1 MFTCQWSPRHKQL
14 EASARVDRHVVPPR
28 DDGFVMAIVASY
40 LLAMT
45 AAWPSMSVYAV
56 AICKLIANCNAKYIN

>member
-14 EASARVDRHVVPPR
+14 EASARVDRHFVPPR
-28 DDGFVMAIVASY
+28 DDGFVMASEAWPSMPQWIATSF

-45 AAWPSMSVYAV
+45 DLSWRLSRRTSSR
-56 AICKLIANCNAKYIN
+56 